1 MAKKPK
7 VAPNPEHIEAAS
19 KTSSIKHL
27 VWLADAF
34 HRVGAR
40 GPVQTQ
46 MPLFCA
52 AEVTGKG
59 YRRWNMPIDSWL
71 ESDSM
76 RVGAREGLIFRFR
89 LKTPVDRPSSSGSSS
104 DTIVAVEMSWRDV
117 CDLFTSLAND
127 IEARILEV
135 RHVQLRI
142 DDLDKEIRS
151 MIQKNAQMHPI
162 ITEGFKKTQEM
173 AKTQANDEVLE
184 HIDGYGMF

>member
-7 VAPNPEHIEAAS
+7 VAPAAEHIEAAS
-19 KTSSIKHL
+19 KTASIKQL

-34 HRVGAR
+34 HRIGAR
-40 GPVQTQ
+40 GPIQTQ

-52 AEVTGKG
+52 GEVLGKG
-59 YRRWNMPIDSWL
+59 YRRFNMPIDTWL
-71 ESDSM
+71 ETDSM
-76 RVGAREGLIFRFR
+76 RIGAREGLIFRFR
-89 LKTPVDRPSSSGSSS
+89 PKDPLERPSSRGEK
-104 DTIVAVEMSWRDV
+104 DKIEAVEMSWKDV

-135 RHVQLRI
+135 RHEQLRI

-162 ITEGFKKTQEM
+162 IVEGFRKAQEL
-173 AKTQANDEVLE
+173 AKNQANDEVLE

>member
-7 VAPNPEHIEAAS
+7 VAPAAEHIEAAS
-19 KTSSIKHL
+19 KTASIKQL

-40 GPVQTQ
+40 NPVQTQ

-52 AEVTGKG
+52 GEVTGKG
-59 YRRWNMPIDSWL
+59 YRRFNLPIDTWL
-71 ESDSM
+71 ETDSM

-89 LKTPVDRPSSSGSSS
+89 PRDILERNSSRG
-104 DTIVAVEMSWRDV
+104 DKETIAAVEMSWSDV
-117 CDLFTSLAND
+117 CDLFDSLAND
-127 IEARILEV
+127 IEARIFQV
-135 RHVQLRI
+135 RHEQLRI

-151 MIQKNAQMHPI
+151 MIAKNSQMHPI
-162 ITEGFKKTQEM
+162 ITEGFRKAQEL

-184 HIDGYGMF
+184 DIPGYGLF